1 MCGLYVHIPF
11 CKSRCAYCAFYS
23 STLLHLAD
31 KYVDALCKELTLRG
45 PHNWSSVYIGGG
57 TPSCLSHN
65 QLKRLFQHIDCS
77 SAAEVT
83 IECNPDDVSP
93 DFAQLLASLPV
104 NRVSM
109 GIQTFNNQLLQF
121 LHRRHNAQ
129 QARKAVTLLRH
140 AGFRNISVD
149 LIYGFPNQTLSQW
162 QDDVRQAL
170 QLNVEHISAYC
181 LSIEPETPLWTLRQ
195 NGTIPNPD
203 EDAQRDM
210 YYYLCQQLANSN
222 FVHYELSNFCQP
234 NHRAI
239 HNSSYWTGTPYIG
252 IGAAA
257 HSLLFADDAQ
267 HFLNLQSNSHPDIT
281 KITPK
286 SYANSLPDKTA
297 PVRQPNIADK
307 TAPVRQPNIADKT
320 APVRQPNIPDKTAPV
335 RQPNIPD
342 KTAPIRQWNIADV
355 NAYINSV
362 NSGVIPAEGEILSPA
377 EQYNDMVML
386 SLRTREGLNL
396 TRLQSLFGSKALH
409 YCLNAAQPFLNPT
422 ETISLNPTSSQS
434 ETISLNPQLPHPA
447 EDVLSNPAA
456 PLLVIVDNNL
466 RLTRPALFVSDMVI
480 SALMKV

>member
-31 KYVDALCKELTLRG
+31 QYVDALCKELRLRG
-45 PHNWSSVYIGGG
+45 HHNWSTVYIGGG

-93 DFAQLLASLPV
+93 DFAQLLATLPV

-129 QARKAVTLLRH
+129 QARHAVSLLRQ
-140 AGFRNISVD
+140 AGIRNISVD
-149 LIYGFPNQTLSQW
+149 LIYGFPNQSLSQW
-162 QDDVRQAL
+162 QDDVCQAL

-181 LSIEPETPLWTLRQ
+181 LSIEPETPLWTLLQ

-210 YYYLCQQLANSN
+210 YYYLCQQLDNAN

-239 HNSSYWTGTPYIG
+239 HNSSYWTGAPYIG

-257 HSLLFADDAQ
+257 HSLLLADDAQ
-267 HFLNLQSNSHPDIT
+267 RFLKLQSYSHPDVT
-281 KITPK
+281 KHSPK
-286 SYANSLPDKTA
+286 SNANSRPDKTA
-297 PVRQPNIADK
+297 PVSQPNIADK
-307 TAPVRQPNIADKT
+307 TAPVRQQNIAN
-320 APVRQPNIPDKTAPV
+320 A
-335 RQPNIPD
+335 
-342 KTAPIRQWNIADV
+342 TAPIRQWNIADV

-362 NSGVIPAEGEILSPA
+362 NSGAIPAEGEILSPA

-396 TRLQSLFGSKALH
+396 TQLKSLFGPKALH

-434 ETISLNPQLPHPA
+434 ETNSLIPQLPHPA
-447 EDVLSNPAA
+447 EDVLSNPTS

>member
-45 PHNWSSVYIGGG
+45 HHNWSTVYIGGG

-129 QARKAVTLLRH
+129 QARQAVTLLRH
-140 AGFRNISVD
+140 AGIRNISVD
-149 LIYGFPNQTLSQW
+149 LIYGFSNQSLSQW

-195 NGTIPNPD
+195 NGAIPNPD

-210 YYYLCQQLANSN
+210 YYYLCQQLDNSN

-267 HFLNLQSNSHPDIT
+267 RFLNLQSNSLPDIT
-281 KITPK
+281 KLSPK
-286 SYANSLPDKTA
+286 SNANSLPDITA
-297 PVRQPNIADK
+297 PASQPNIADK
-307 TAPVRQPNIADKT
+307 TAPV
-320 APVRQPNIPDKTAPV
+320 
-335 RQPNIPD
+335 
-342 KTAPIRQWNIADV
+342 RQWNIADV

-422 ETISLNPTSSQS
+422 K
-434 ETISLNPQLPHPA
+434 TISLNPQLPHPA
-447 EDVLSNPAA
+447 EDVLSSPAV

>member
-1 MCGLYVHIPF
+1 M
-11 CKSRCAYCAFYS
+11 
-23 STLLHLAD
+23 
-31 KYVDALCKELTLRG
+31 
-45 PHNWSSVYIGGG
+45 
-57 TPSCLSHN
+57 
-65 QLKRLFQHIDCS
+65 
-77 SAAEVT
+77 
-83 IECNPDDVSP
+83 
-93 DFAQLLASLPV
+93 
-104 NRVSM
+104 
-109 GIQTFNNQLLQF
+109 
-121 LHRRHNAQ
+121 
-129 QARKAVTLLRH
+129 
-140 AGFRNISVD
+140 
-149 LIYGFPNQTLSQW
+149 
-162 QDDVRQAL
+162 
-170 QLNVEHISAYC
+170 
-181 LSIEPETPLWTLRQ
+181 RQ

-267 HFLNLQSNSHPDIT
+267 RFLNLQSNSLPDIT
-281 KITPK
+281 TP
-286 SYANSLPDKTA
+286 S
-297 PVRQPNIADK
+297 
-307 TAPVRQPNIADKT
+307 
-320 APVRQPNIPDKTAPV
+320 RQPNIPDKTAPV
-335 RQPNIPD
+335 RQ
-342 KTAPIRQWNIADV
+342 WNIADV
-355 NAYINSV
+355 NAYINS
-362 NSGVIPAEGEILSPA
+362 GVILAEGEILSPA